1 MAENLLSQTRSHRK
15 VFGAIVLMVLL
26 VHALATRGVLRE
38 LAEARG
44 DDTSGIA
51 RMEANFD
58 TDMQLTEPPVVVAQT
73 DSAEPVVAEPEPEPE
88 PQAAEPAELPP
99 SAPDKAEP
107 PEDQASSAAAAASQA
122 QAQAKASEPEQAAS
136 QAVAAA
142 STPDSALPPSP
153 LASQASVQAGQNVFQ
168 WPKATRVTFKLS
180 GYLRGEIHGSAQV
193 EWVRQGSKY
202 QVHVDAILG
211 PSFAPLGSQRWTSEG
226 YITKDGLVPERFESI
241 NKLLIKTNPPKVV
254 RFTDATVVLPNGDE
268 FDKLPGVQDPAS
280 HYIQIAYHLILDNS
294 PLTPGNLIGVPMVW
308 TKKQE
313 MILYN
318 VEGEETIKTPLGEI
332 PTFKLKPMNVTNVKG
347 GDVLAEIWIAPQL
360 QYLPIRMLLRQGP
373 DTYLQMDMDKP
384 PQQTPAD
391 DPPDQQV
398 RKPPEPK

>member
-26 VHALATRGVLRE
+26 VHALATQGVLHE
-38 LAEARG
+38 LAVARG
-44 DDTSGIA
+44 DEASSID
-51 RMEANFD
+51 RMEATFD
-58 TDMQLTEPPVVVAQT
+58 TDMQLTEPPVVVAQADT
-73 DSAEPVVAEPEPEPE
+73 AEPEVAEPEPEPE
-88 PQAAEPAELPP
+88 APEPAELPP
-99 SAPDKAEP
+99 SAPEKASKPEDKASAPEP
-107 PEDQASSAAAAASQA
+107 VASAPE
-122 QAQAKASEPEQAAS
+122 AKASEPDKAAS
-136 QAVAAA
+136 QAFAAA
-142 STPDSALPPSP
+142 SAPDSALAPSP
-153 LASQASVQAGQNVFQ
+153 PASQASVQAGSNVFQ
-168 WPKATRVTFKLS
+168 WPKATRVTFKLN
-180 GYLRGEIHGSAQV
+180 GYLRGEIHGSALV

-268 FDKLPGVQDPAS
+268 FNKLPGVQDPAS

-294 PLTPGNLIGVPMVW
+294 PLTTGNLIGVPMVW

-313 MILYN
+313 MIIYN

-391 DPPDQQV
+391 DPPENQV
-398 RKPPEPK
+398 RQPPEPR